1 MAATQ
6 KIVHQVS
13 SCEGAHIMQLSR
25 NLLGLI
31 HVYAQDNQ
39 AKYLL
44 AVCGN
49 VYLTV
54 HVMLAQTANK
64 YSLTIRRSLSDMI
77 ANVFLPDGWN

>member
-1 MAATQ
+1 
-6 KIVHQVS
+6 
-13 SCEGAHIMQLSR
+13 MQLSR